1 MTPRLVILSRISVIL
16 SRIFVILTP
25 RLVILSRV
33 SVILSRSEESI
44 QPQAWKGGQP

>member
-1 MTPRLVILSRISVIL
+1 MTLRLVILSH
-16 SRIFVILTP
+16 
-25 RLVILSRV
+25 V